1 MPETLVGEATRER
14 VEYACP
20 RCDGVVAAEDV
31 VCPHCGQALEAVA
44 AADERVV
51 RVEEAVVP
59 AVAYAGWWRRFGAWL
74 VDWTLLWTLL
84 IGVPTVA
91 MMLIA
96 PGEGASY
103 ETGEAAVVLVSFVLI
118 PIVAFA
124 YFAFFNGRGQTLGKR
139 LFGITV
145 VDQETGERIGFGR
158 GAGREGIRLACVTL
172 FYVPFF
178 IDGLRPLWNERH
190 QSWHDS
196 VARSIV
202 VRARR

>member
-51 RVEEAVVP
+51 RVEKAVVP

-74 VDWTLLWTLL
+74 VDWTILMVVPIVATLL
-84 IGVPTVA
+84 IA
-91 MMLIA
+91 
-96 PGEGASY
+96 EGAGAS
-103 ETGEAAVVLVSFVLI
+103 ETAGDVAAFLVTFLMF
-118 PIVAFA
+118 PIWFL
-124 YFAFFNGRGQTLGKR
+124 YFAFLNGRGQTLGKR